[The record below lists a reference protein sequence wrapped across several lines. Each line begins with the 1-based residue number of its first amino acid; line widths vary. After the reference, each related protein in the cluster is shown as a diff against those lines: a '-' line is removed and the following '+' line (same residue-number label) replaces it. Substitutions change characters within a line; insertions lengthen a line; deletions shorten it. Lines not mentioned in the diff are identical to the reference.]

1 MSREK
6 QIEEMA
12 KALTAYEKK
21 LCDRLPKDQCL
32 LTSAIHAQ
40 VSCDYCKIAEFLYNA
55 GYRKQSEG
63 EWQFL
68 DGDLGYDEYRCSA
81 CGENIIFFE
90 EEDKYA
96 FCPNCGAKM
105 KGGE

>member
-12 KALTAYEKK
+12 YIVAKKDVTCRASSIALA
-21 LCDRLPKDQCL
+21 
-32 LTSAIHAQ
+32 
-40 VSCDYCKIAEFLYNA
+40 LYNA

-68 DGDLGYDEYRCSA
+68 DGDLGYDEYGCSA
-81 CGENIIFFE
+81 CGESVIFSE

-96 FCPNCGAKM
+96 YCPNCGAKM
-105 KGGE
+105 KGGAE